1 MFWTWADLGSRER
14 RPAPVREGGPARE
27 GCSAS
32 AGKRM
37 RIWRGRE
44 GDEDDGTVVG
54 EWATPIESVLA
65 MDIVMAVDD
74 AAELDDGVVWKCYA
88 YIRIPVAPRRP
99 AQFALTEY
107 LRIDSHAT

>member
-1 MFWTWADLGSRER
+1 
-14 RPAPVREGGPARE
+14 
-27 GCSAS
+27 
-32 AGKRM
+32 
-37 RIWRGRE
+37 
-44 GDEDDGTVVG
+44 
-54 EWATPIESVLA
+54 